1 MIDGI
6 MKEFKLDFP
15 TQPGVYQMLNSQG
28 QIIYVG
34 KAKNLKKRIS
44 SYFRKEHVDR
54 KTAIMVEQIA
64 DIQVTITAN
73 EVEALLL
80 EDNLVKEHRPRY
92 NILLRDDKSYPYL
105 FLSKDEDFPRM
116 DFHRGPK
123 RQPGY
128 YFGPYPHAGAVRENL
143 ALIQKLF
150 KLRQCSN
157 NFFQHRTR
165 PCLQYQIQRCTAPC
179 VGYVTIEAYGEQ
191 VQHTLLYFS
200 GKNEEIIADL
210 TEKMEN
216 ASQHFQFEKAA
227 HYRDQ
232 IALLRKLQ
240 GQQSMVSDGGNIDI
254 LGMAALGEDVAVV
267 VVFVRHGR
275 VIGNKA
281 FFPRVPLEEGLK
293 QVLPSFIL
301 QYYLNPLHGEDPI
314 ERIVSSKKVEDKEAL
329 QGALEARLQRNILIT
344 DRKQAVF
351 RHWQAMADINAAYAL
366 SQHQAK
372 HNKIATQLEALRKE
386 LHLPNPISR
395 IECFDI
401 SHTSGEAAVAS
412 CVVFNDQG
420 PLTSDYRRFN
430 IKDIQPGDDYA
441 AIRQALSR
449 HYFYLKS
456 EERPLPDLLV
466 IDGGQGQLRQAIEVL
481 EELQVSGVNLL
492 AISKGPSRKA
502 GLEQLWM
509 GGQKTSIRLPENSSA
524 LHILQ
529 TIRDEAHRFAIT
541 SHRRKRGKIGLT
553 STLES
558 IEGIGP
564 KRRRDLL
571 RYFGG
576 LQGIQQAGVADLMK
590 VNGISEELA
599 QRIYDHFH

>member
-1 MIDGI
+1 
-6 MKEFKLDFP
+6 MKDLNRDFP
-15 TQPGVYQMLNSQG
+15 TQPGVYQMINAEG
-28 QIIYVG
+28 QVIYVG

-44 SYFRKEHVDR
+44 SYFRPRAADR
-54 KTAIMVEQIA
+54 KTSIMVAQIA

-80 EDNLVKEHRPRY
+80 EANLVKEHRPRY

-105 FLSKDEDFPRM
+105 FLSSGEEFPRL

-123 RQPGY
+123 RQQGH

-150 KLRQCSN
+150 KVRQCSN

-179 VGYVTIEAYGEQ
+179 VGYVTPEAYAEQ

-200 GKNEEIIADL
+200 GKNEEIITDL
-210 TEKMEN
+210 TSKMEN
-216 ASQHFQFEKAA
+216 AAHFFQFEKAA
-227 HYRDQ
+227 YYRDQ

-240 GQQSMVSDGGNIDI
+240 GQQSMVSEEGNVDI
-254 LGMAALGEDVAVV
+254 LGMAAQADNVAIV

-281 FFPRVPLEEGLK
+281 FFPRIPLEEGRK
-293 QVLPSFIL
+293 QALPTFIL

-314 ERIVSSKKVEDKEAL
+314 ERIVTSQSLTDKEAL
-329 QGALEARLQRNILIT
+329 QTALQESLQRKIIIT
-344 DRKQAVF
+344 DRKQAIF
-351 RHWQAMADINAAYAL
+351 RQWQMMADTNASYAL
-366 SQHQAK
+366 SQHLAK
-372 HNKIATQLEALRKE
+372 QNKIAAQLEALQKA
-386 LHLPNPISR
+386 LHLSNPIQR
-395 IECFDI
+395 MECFDI

-441 AIRQALSR
+441 ALRQALSR
-449 HYFYLKS
+449 HYFHLKS
-456 EERPLPDLLV
+456 EEKELPDLLV
-466 IDGGQGQLRQAIEVL
+466 IDGGPGQLKQATEVL

-502 GLEQLWM
+502 GLEQLWI
-509 GGQKTSIRLPENSSA
+509 GGHKTSLRLAEDSPA
-524 LHILQ
+524 LHVLQ
-529 TIRDEAHRFAIT
+529 IIRDEAHRFAIT
-541 SHRRKRGKIGLT
+541 SHRKKRGKLGLT
-553 STLES
+553 SSLES

-576 LQGIQQAGVADLMK
+576 LQGVQQAGVGDLTK
-590 VNGISEELA
+590 VAGISEELA